1 MRKVTCADCGKHYD
15 YDVDDFCPKCGSFN
29 PPPNSG
35 ATRLEQELLA
45 RFQGSRAAQPKAR
58 PKAQPKDAPKSGPRT
73 PPSGAYHPTY
83 GGGPDLTLGKHHRG
97 RLEDCGAC
105 APSKKKKMPLARITA
120 IIILISILFSFGT
133 FLFSN
138 LIERLTLEDFLND
151 WDDQATVEGVIME
164 EPVSPE
170 APLADGYVAP
180 WDEFELDGY
189 TLSAG
194 EPWLA
199 YLPEEL
205 LDPDGEDYCLAVS
218 FWLWGEGE
226 AISPPVLLS
235 SDGVTGYLPLE
246 DSSLTETL
254 SDFGLDPIF
263 LSAIDWSQPQDFY
276 GTLLYVVPTSEAGS
290 AELVFTGADGEEVRM
305 AVELPDPD
313 L

>member
-29 PPPNSG
+29 QPPNSG
-35 ATRLEQELLA
+35 ATRLEQELLS

-83 GGGPDLTLGKHHRG
+83 GGGPDLTLGKRHRG

-105 APSKKKKMPLARITA
+105 APEGKKKSPVVKIVTVIVAILVLVNFVLPLI
-120 IIILISILFSFGT
+120 FG
-133 FLFSN
+133 LVGQAM
-138 LIERLTLEDFLND
+138 LADQ

-164 EPVSPE
+164 EPVWPE

-226 AISPPVLLS
+226 AISPPVLLL

-246 DSSLTETL
+246 DSSLTKTL
-254 SDFGLDPIF
+254 SDVGLDPIF
-263 LSAIDWSQPQDFY
+263 LSTVDWSQPQDFY
-276 GTLLYVVPTSEAGS
+276 GTLLYVVPTSAAGP